1 MQHAAP
7 SRPRNTLAALAAS
20 LLLAACSASG
30 STAPD
35 CETAADCA
43 RGQTCLSGSC
53 VEGAVD
59 TGSEDTATDTGR
71 IDTGS
76 EDSGADTDPTDTATA
91 DIGADTGADTA
102 VEDTTADTDASDTAV
117 DDTAVDDTAV
127 EDTTADTTADTA
139 VEDTTADTTV
149 DDTTPPAPT
158 WELRLFSPVDGD
170 AFRAGSPNLL
180 LGELVSDTLD
190 FATVE
195 VSVVSSIDGL
205 VGIVTPDATGRFEL
219 SLAGLTGGRHTL
231 TVRAV
236 DATSTEQTA
245 TVAIAVCPTIPALD
259 FNADLTSADWLIV
272 GDAYREPAGWLELT
286 GLAGGQQGAIFYL
299 GSTLSRGD
307 TEISLRVSTGQ
318 CPLPGPCDSPADG
331 ADGFAMSIIGLTGVA
346 ELANLLAAARPGEG
360 LGYAVTPTVVDAFHI
375 EFDTYHNA
383 IDPTLGN
390 HVAITLNGDPTN
402 HLLWTETPTLENNAW
417 HDIVLRIEG
426 IHVTVIMDGVTVI
439 DADAPGLDFKG
450 GYIGFTGSTGGSTN
464 YHRIDD
470 LQIVQACTF

>member
-7 SRPRNTLAALAAS
+7 SRLRNAFAALAAG
-20 LLLAACSASG
+20 LLFAACSASG

-35 CETAADCA
+35 CETAVDCA
-43 RGQTCLSGSC
+43 RGQTCLAGAC

-59 TGSEDTATDTGR
+59 TGSDDTAADTSR
-71 IDTGS
+71 FDTGS
-76 EDSGADTDPTDTATA
+76 EDTAADTEVADTA
-91 DIGADTGADTA
+91 ADTEVADTA
-102 VEDTTADTDASDTAV
+102 VDTNADTT
-117 DDTAVDDTAV
+117 VDDTAV
-127 EDTTADTTADTA
+127 EDTS
-139 VEDTTADTTV
+139 ADTTV
-149 DDTTPPAPT
+149 DDTTDTTDTTVADTTPPAPT
-158 WELRLFSPVDGD
+158 WELRIFSPIDGD
-170 AFRAGSPNLL
+170 AFRAGDPNLL
-180 LGELVSDTLD
+180 LGELVSDGLD

-245 TVAIAVCPTIPALD
+245 TVAIAVCPTIPTLD
-259 FNADLTSADWLIV
+259 FNADLSSSDWLIV
-272 GDAYREPAGWLELT
+272 GDASREPAGWLELT

-318 CPLPGPCDSPADG
+318 CPLPGPCDSTADG
-331 ADGFAMSIIGLTGVA
+331 ADGFAMSIFGLTGVA

-390 HVAITLNGDPTN
+390 HVAITLNGDPES
-402 HLLWTETPTLENNAW
+402 HILWTETPTLENNAW
-417 HDIVLRIEG
+417 HDIVLRIAG
-426 IHVTVIMDGVTVI
+426 IHVTVLMDGLTVI

>member
-7 SRPRNTLAALAAS
+7 SRLRNAFAALAAG

-35 CETAADCA
+35 CETAVDCA
-43 RGQTCLSGSC
+43 RGQTCVSGSC

-59 TGSEDTATDTGR
+59 SGSEDTATDTGR

-76 EDSGADTDPTDTATA
+76 EDSGADTDPAADTATA
-91 DIGADTGADTA
+91 DTAVDTDPADTGADDTA
-102 VEDTTADTDASDTAV
+102 VEDTTADTDPG
-117 DDTAVDDTAV
+117 
-127 EDTTADTTADTA
+127 
-139 VEDTTADTTV
+139 DTTV
-149 DDTTPPAPT
+149 DDTTVDDTTVDDTTDTTPPAPT
-158 WELRLFSPVDGD
+158 WELRLFSPIDGD
-170 AFRAGSPNLL
+170 AFRAGDPNHL

-190 FATVE
+190 FATVQ

-205 VGIVTPDATGRFEL
+205 VGIVTPGATGRFEL

-236 DATSTEQTA
+236 DASSTEQTA

-259 FNADLTSADWLIV
+259 FNADLTSSDWLIV
-272 GDAYREPAGWLELT
+272 GDASREPAGWLELT

-402 HLLWTETPTLENNAW
+402 HILWTETPTLENNAW

-426 IHVTVIMDGVTVI
+426 IHVTVLMDGVTVI

>member
-1 MQHAAP
+1 MQTAAP
-7 SRPRNTLAALAAS
+7 SRLRNTLAALAAG

-43 RGQTCLSGSC
+43 RGQTCASGSC
-53 VEGAVD
+53 VEGSVD

-91 DIGADTGADTA
+91 DTDPADTA
-102 VEDTTADTDASDTAV
+102 VDDTAAS
-117 DDTAVDDTAV
+117 DTAVDDTAV

-149 DDTTPPAPT
+149 DDTTTPAPT

-245 TVAIAVCPTIPALD
+245 TADIAVCPTIPALD

-272 GDAYREPAGWLELT
+272 GDASREPAGWLELT

-346 ELANLLAAARPGEG
+346 ELANLLAEARPGEG
-360 LGYAVTPTVVDAFHI
+360 LGYAVTPRAVDAFHI

>member
-1 MQHAAP
+1 MQTAAP
-7 SRPRNTLAALAAS
+7 SRLRNTLAALAAG

-35 CETAADCA
+35 CESAVDCA

-59 TGSEDTATDTGR
+59 TGSEDTATDSGR

-76 EDSGADTDPTDTATA
+76 EDSGADPDPTDTVAEDTA
-91 DIGADTGADTA
+91 VADTDPADTDPADTGAD
-102 VEDTTADTDASDTAV
+102 DTTVA
-117 DDTAVDDTAV
+117 
-127 EDTTADTTADTA
+127 DTTADTTADTA
-139 VEDTTADTTV
+139 VDDTTADTTV
-149 DDTTPPAPT
+149 DDTT
-158 WELRLFSPVDGD
+158 VD
-170 AFRAGSPNLL
+170 
-180 LGELVSDTLD
+180 DT
-190 FATVE
+190 TVE
-195 VSVVSSIDGL
+195 DTTDTTVEDTTDTTVEDT
-205 VGIVTPDATGRFEL
+205 TP
-219 SLAGLTGGRHTL
+219 
-231 TVRAV
+231 
-236 DATSTEQTA
+236 
-245 TVAIAVCPTIPALD
+245 VCPTIPALD
-259 FNADLTSADWLIV
+259 FTADLTSADWLIL
-272 GDAYREPAGWLELT
+272 GDASREPAGWLELT

-318 CPLPGPCDSPADG
+318 CPLPGPCDSTADG

-383 IDPTLGN
+383 IDPTLRN

-426 IHVTVIMDGVTVI
+426 IHVTVLMDGITVI

>member
-1 MQHAAP
+1 
-7 SRPRNTLAALAAS
+7 LAGA
-20 LLLAACSASG
+20 
-30 STAPD
+30 
-35 CETAADCA
+35 
-43 RGQTCLSGSC
+43 C

-71 IDTGS
+71 IDTTS
-76 EDSGADTDPTDTATA
+76 EDTGADTDP
-91 DIGADTGADTA
+91 ADTSADTA
-102 VEDTTADTDASDTAV
+102 ADTTVADTSVEDTTADTV
-117 DDTAVDDTAV
+117 
-127 EDTTADTTADTA
+127 ADTA

-158 WELRLFSPVDGD
+158 WELRLFSPIDGD
-170 AFRAGSPNLL
+170 AFRGGDPNLL

-236 DATSTEQTA
+236 DAASTEQTA
-245 TVAIAVCPTIPALD
+245 TVAIAVCPTIPTLD
-259 FNADLTSADWLIV
+259 FNADLTSSDWLIV

-318 CPLPGPCDSPADG
+318 CSLPGPCDSPADG

-402 HLLWTETPTLENNAW
+402 HILWTETPTLENNAW

-426 IHVTVIMDGVTVI
+426 IHVTVSMDGVTVI

>member
-1 MQHAAP
+1 MQTAAP
-7 SRPRNTLAALAAS
+7 SRLRNPFAALTAG

-35 CETAADCA
+35 CESAVDCA
-43 RGQTCLSGSC
+43 RGQTCLAGSC

-71 IDTGS
+71 FDTGS
-76 EDSGADTDPTDTATA
+76 EDAGADTDPADTDPADTATA
-91 DIGADTGADTA
+91 DTS
-102 VEDTTADTDASDTAV
+102 ADTDPGDTAV
-117 DDTAVDDTAV
+117 DTG
-127 EDTTADTTADTA
+127 ADTTADTA
-139 VEDTTADTTV
+139 VEETSADTDPVDTTVDDTAVDDTTADTTV

-158 WELRLFSPVDGD
+158 WELRLFSPIDGD

-205 VGIVTPDATGRFEL
+205 VGIVTPGATGRFEL
-219 SLAGLTGGRHTL
+219 SLAVLTGGRHTL

-272 GDAYREPAGWLELT
+272 GDASREPAGWLELT

-402 HLLWTETPTLENNAW
+402 HILWTETPTLENNAW
-417 HDIVLRIEG
+417 HDIVLRIAG
-426 IHVTVIMDGVTVI
+426 IHVTVLMDGVTVI

>member
-7 SRPRNTLAALAAS
+7 SRLRNAFAALAAG
-20 LLLAACSASG
+20 LLFAACSASG

-35 CETAADCA
+35 CETAVDCA
-43 RGQTCLSGSC
+43 RGQTCLAGAC

-59 TGSEDTATDTGR
+59 TGSDDTAADTSR
-71 IDTGS
+71 FDTGS
-76 EDSGADTDPTDTATA
+76 EDTAADTEVADTA
-91 DIGADTGADTA
+91 ADTEVADTA
-102 VEDTTADTDASDTAV
+102 VDTNADTAV
-117 DDTAVDDTAV
+117 DTNADTTVDDTAV
-127 EDTTADTTADTA
+127 EDTSADTTVD
-139 VEDTTADTTV
+139 DTTDTSADTTV

-158 WELRLFSPVDGD
+158 WELRIFSPIDGD
-170 AFRAGSPNLL
+170 AFRAGDPNLL
-180 LGELVSDTLD
+180 LGELVSDGLD
-190 FATVE
+190 FATVQ

-245 TVAIAVCPTIPALD
+245 TVAIAVCPTIPTLD
-259 FNADLTSADWLIV
+259 FNADLSSSEWLIV

-299 GSTLSRGD
+299 GSVLSRGD

-318 CPLPGPCDSPADG
+318 CILPGPCDSLADG
-331 ADGFAMSIIGLTGVA
+331 ADGFALSIFGVGGVV
-346 ELANLLAAARPGEG
+346 ELANLLAEARPGEG
-360 LGYAVTPTVVDAFHI
+360 LGYAVTPRAVDAFHI

-417 HDIVLRIEG
+417 HDIVLRIAG
-426 IHVTVIMDGVTVI
+426 VHVTVLMDGVTVI
-439 DADAPGLDFKG
+439 DADVPGLDFKG

-470 LQIVQACTF
+470 LQIVQACTR

>member
-7 SRPRNTLAALAAS
+7 SRLRNTLAALAAG

-35 CETAADCA
+35 CESAVDCA

-76 EDSGADTDPTDTATA
+76 EDAVADTATA
-91 DIGADTGADTA
+91 DTDPADTAVDDTA
-102 VEDTTADTDASDTAV
+102 VEDTTADTTADTAV
-117 DDTAVDDTAV
+117 EDTI

-149 DDTTPPAPT
+149 DDTT
-158 WELRLFSPVDGD
+158 
-170 AFRAGSPNLL
+170 
-180 LGELVSDTLD
+180 DT
-190 FATVE
+190 TVE
-195 VSVVSSIDGL
+195 DT
-205 VGIVTPDATGRFEL
+205 TP
-219 SLAGLTGGRHTL
+219 
-231 TVRAV
+231 
-236 DATSTEQTA
+236 
-245 TVAIAVCPTIPALD
+245 VCPTIPALD
-259 FNADLTSADWLIV
+259 FNADLTSSDWLIV

-318 CPLPGPCDSPADG
+318 CPLPGPCASTADG
-331 ADGFAMSIIGLTGVA
+331 ADGFAMSIFGVTGVA

-402 HLLWTETPTLENNAW
+402 HILWTETPTLENNAW
-417 HDIVLRIEG
+417 HDIVLRIAG
-426 IHVTVIMDGVTVI
+426 IHVTVLMDGVTVI

>member
-1 MQHAAP
+1 MQTAAP
-7 SRPRNTLAALAAS
+7 SRLRNAFAALAAG

-35 CETAADCA
+35 CETAVDCA
-43 RGQTCLSGSC
+43 RGQTCVSGSC

-59 TGSEDTATDTGR
+59 SGSEDTATDTGR

-76 EDSGADTDPTDTATA
+76 EDSGADTDPAADTATA
-91 DIGADTGADTA
+91 DTAVDTDPADTGADDTA
-102 VEDTTADTDASDTAV
+102 VEDTTADTDPG
-117 DDTAVDDTAV
+117 
-127 EDTTADTTADTA
+127 
-139 VEDTTADTTV
+139 DTTV
-149 DDTTPPAPT
+149 DDTTVDDTTVDDTTDTTPPAPT
-158 WELRLFSPVDGD
+158 WELRLFSPIDGD
-170 AFRAGSPNLL
+170 AFRAGDPNHL

-205 VGIVTPDATGRFEL
+205 VGIVTPGATGRFEL

-236 DATSTEQTA
+236 DASSTEQTA

-259 FNADLTSADWLIV
+259 FNADLTSSDWLIV
-272 GDAYREPAGWLELT
+272 GDASREPAGWLELT

-402 HLLWTETPTLENNAW
+402 HILWTETPTLENNAW

-426 IHVTVIMDGVTVI
+426 IHVTVLMDGVTVI

>member
-1 MQHAAP
+1 MQTAAP
-7 SRPRNTLAALAAS
+7 SRLRNTLAALAAG

-43 RGQTCLSGSC
+43 RGQTCASGSC
-53 VEGAVD
+53 VEGSVD

-71 IDTGS
+71 VDTGS
-76 EDSGADTDPTDTATA
+76 EDAGADTDPTDTATA
-91 DIGADTGADTA
+91 DTDPADTA
-102 VEDTTADTDASDTAV
+102 VDDTAASDTAV
-117 DDTAVDDTAV
+117 DDTAVEDTAADTTAV
-127 EDTTADTTADTA
+127 EDTTADTTADT
-139 VEDTTADTTV
+139 DPGDTTV

-158 WELRLFSPVDGD
+158 WELRLFSPIDGD
-170 AFRAGSPNLL
+170 AFRAGDPNLL

-272 GDAYREPAGWLELT
+272 GDASREPAGWLELT

-417 HDIVLRIEG
+417 HDIVLRIAG
-426 IHVTVIMDGVTVI
+426 VRVTVIMDGVTVI

>member
-7 SRPRNTLAALAAS
+7 SRLRNAFAAIAAG
-20 LLLAACSASG
+20 LLFAACSASG

-35 CETAADCA
+35 CETAVDCA
-43 RGQTCLSGSC
+43 RGQTCLAGAC

-59 TGSEDTATDTGR
+59 TGSEDTATDASR

-76 EDSGADTDPTDTATA
+76 EDTTDDTDPADMATA
-91 DIGADTGADTA
+91 DTEVADTA
-102 VEDTTADTDASDTAV
+102 ADTAV
-117 DDTAVDDTAV
+117 DDTTVDTAVDDTTV
-127 EDTTADTTADTA
+127 TDTEVTDTSADTTVD
-139 VEDTTADTTV
+139 DTTDTSADTTV

-158 WELRLFSPVDGD
+158 WELRIFSPLDGD
-170 AFRAGSPNLL
+170 AFRAGDPNLL
-180 LGELVSDTLD
+180 LGELVSDGLD
-190 FATVE
+190 FATVQ

-245 TVAIAVCPTIPALD
+245 TVAIAVCPTIPTLD
-259 FNADLTSADWLIV
+259 FNADLSSSDWLIV
-272 GDAYREPAGWLELT
+272 GDASREPAGWLELT

-318 CPLPGPCDSPADG
+318 CPLPGPCDSTADG
-331 ADGFAMSIIGLTGVA
+331 ADGFAMSIFGLTGVA

-390 HVAITLNGDPTN
+390 HVAITLNGDPES
-402 HLLWTETPTLENNAW
+402 HILWTETPTLENNAW
-417 HDIVLRIEG
+417 HDIVLRIAG
-426 IHVTVIMDGVTVI
+426 IHVTVLMDGLTVI